1 MESGFFVYL
10 SKSEHNAGANQ
21 TFVFDIDHTNT
32 GAHYSHH
39 TGVFTCPSHGVD
51 VFSWGIYCFTGG
63 SVYSEI
69 VNSSPVSEKKVG
81 SNIVNNILSS
91 TDLEIVDLNP
101 GNEVYIRTPQNHAAN
116 RVVVNAHIPTS
127 IYIHWMK
134 IILKSPLLN
143 KQ

>member
-10 SKSEHNAGANQ
+10 SKSEPNAGANQ

-69 VNSSPVSEKKVG
+69 VVNSSPVSEKKVG
-81 SNIVNNILSS
+81 SNNVNNILSS

-116 RVVVNAHIPTS
+116 RVVVNATPNRSTFTG
-127 IYIHWMK
+127 
-134 IILKSPLLN
+134 
-143 KQ
+143 